1 MEDKREIRKN
11 ITILA
16 LDNLI
21 QNYTNALEDKDMD
34 PPLSNEER
42 ELSELI
48 IKEAKEMLT
57 EMAIENKP
65 IIKNT
70 FYLIALFFSFPDD
83 LFRAVFRIAVYYRIY
98 IKIIIRQ

>member
-42 ELSELI
+42 ELPELI

-65 IIKNT
+65 IPRPSWK
-70 FYLIALFFSFPDD
+70 
-83 LFRAVFRIAVYYRIY
+83 
-98 IKIIIRQ
+98 K

>member
-48 IKEAKEMLT
+48 IQEAREMLT

-65 IIKNT
+65 IPRPSWK
-70 FYLIALFFSFPDD
+70 
-83 LFRAVFRIAVYYRIY
+83 
-98 IKIIIRQ
+98 K

>member
-34 PPLSNEER
+34 PPFLHSIR
-42 ELSELI
+42 EG
-48 IKEAKEMLT
+48 
-57 EMAIENKP
+57 P
-65 IIKNT
+65 
-70 FYLIALFFSFPDD
+70 YLYL
-83 LFRAVFRIAVYYRIY
+83 LVH
-98 IKIIIRQ
+98 

>member
-48 IKEAKEMLT
+48 INEAKEMLT
-57 EMAIENKP
+57 EMAIENNP
-65 IIKNT
+65 IPRPSWMK
-70 FYLIALFFSFPDD
+70 
-83 LFRAVFRIAVYYRIY
+83 
-98 IKIIIRQ
+98 

>member
-34 PPLSNEER
+34 PPLSNEEM

-65 IIKNT
+65 IPRPSWK
-70 FYLIALFFSFPDD
+70 
-83 LFRAVFRIAVYYRIY
+83 
-98 IKIIIRQ
+98 K

>member
-11 ITILA
+11 ITIIA

-21 QNYTNALEDKDMD
+21 QSYTNALEDKNMN

-65 IIKNT
+65 IPRPSWK
-70 FYLIALFFSFPDD
+70 
-83 LFRAVFRIAVYYRIY
+83 
-98 IKIIIRQ
+98 K

>member
-42 ELSELI
+42 ELYELI

-65 IIKNT
+65 IPRPSWK
-70 FYLIALFFSFPDD
+70 
-83 LFRAVFRIAVYYRIY
+83 
-98 IKIIIRQ
+98 K